1 MKRLFISVLILIL
14 TLAVSSCGFQLRGS
28 LETSF
33 KSIQINGGSP
43 ELVKQLKRNYKQ
55 SGIDV
60 RTSSAEK
67 TIEIITDKVN
77 KRILSLK
84 STGTVSE
91 YQLDY
96 IFSYRIK
103 SDLNDWG
110 APNTIEMSRS
120 YTYDDSNRLAKQEE
134 ENSLIKGMREQIIR
148 AMTSQISSSK

>member
-28 LETSF
+28 LETPF

-43 ELVKQLKRNYKQ
+43 ELIKQLKRNYKQ

-60 RTSSAEK
+60 KASSAEK

>member
-60 RTSSAEK
+60 RASSAEK

-103 SDLNDWG
+103 SDLNEWG

>member
-60 RTSSAEK
+60 KDSSAEK

-103 SDLNDWG
+103 SDLNEWG

>member
-43 ELVKQLKRNYKQ
+43 ELVKQLKSNYKQ

-103 SDLNDWG
+103 SDLNEWG

>member
-60 RTSSAEK
+60 KDSSAEK

>member
-103 SDLNDWG
+103 SDLNEWG

>member
-14 TLAVSSCGFQLRGS
+14 TRAVSSCGFQLRGS

-60 RTSSAEK
+60 RASSAEK

-103 SDLNDWG
+103 SDLNEWG

>member
-14 TLAVSSCGFQLRGS
+14 TLAVSSCGFQLRGA

-103 SDLNDWG
+103 SNLNEWG
-110 APNTIEMSRS
+110 SPNTIEMSRS

>member
-60 RTSSAEK
+60 KASSAEK